1 MTGLR
6 SSEVAH
12 LPNSKKKTGG
22 LTMGSAMGSAASGG
36 SSVAVGDAA
45 LMGPSFPSTPDDIGS
60 TEVYTNKALD
70 FRSPDLL
77 LLFFLSLLISWQ
89 ADCAGAGVWGAGQPF
104 PCCP

>member
-45 LMGPSFPSTPDDIGS
+45 LMGLSFPPTPDDIGP
-60 TEVYTNKALD
+60 TEVYTQTRPWTFD
-70 FRSPDLL
+70 PQTSCFCS
-77 LLFFLSLLISWQ
+77 F
-89 ADCAGAGVWGAGQPF
+89 
-104 PCCP
+104 

>member
-22 LTMGSAMGSAASGG
+22 LTMGSAASGG

-45 LMGPSFPSTPDDIGS
+45 LMGPSFPSTPDDIGP

-70 FRSPDLL
+70 F
-77 LLFFLSLLISWQ
+77 
-89 ADCAGAGVWGAGQPF
+89 
-104 PCCP
+104 